1 MSLENV
7 NELQG
12 NDIEYERRI
21 REIIKQIKFLFPPG
35 STFQISA
42 LNPQN
47 RKTPVWNND
56 YVVGKEGTASGYF
69 QDQNLA
75 FKMGLA
81 LEDHANANG
90 VYITLNPCM
99 DDLLARA
106 NHRIQANAKG
116 VKDTEIPHICNL
128 LIDIDPKR
136 PEGISS
142 TNEEHQAAIDT
153 ALRMK
158 EEAIANGWPE
168 PLVASSGNGA
178 HLIFKVDLPNTPE
191 NKQLI
196 KQVLLALHEN
206 YSSDKVE
213 IDTKVSNPGT
223 LTKLYGTTARKGD
236 NIPSRPHRLSRIIS
250 IPAEPKPVSSELLQ
264 AVASTAQRADKA
276 TPVATSDSSRQFE
289 FDVESYLSHYGIPVV
304 KTEEHGSAT
313 LFCLDKCIFDPSH
326 GPNKSAIGQNA
337 EGKLFYQCFHNSCT
351 GHTWEQARKL
361 ISGNDPLYPFLTSA
375 TTPLEDIKL
384 IGSILSGEDLIN
396 IDFEENPVL
405 IERIL
410 GEKEV
415 ALFSGPT
422 GIGKSVLTL
431 NIAMHLG
438 SSIVNDIWNFNVN
451 CQVPT
456 LFIQSENTAKAT
468 KNRIH
473 LISQGNIALA
483 NGARNVCFPSM
494 NLNDIRVTGQS
505 LTDQAFV
512 DFIIE
517 KITETGARLTI
528 FDPLISFHHGDEND
542 NSSMRR
548 ALDSI
553 TSICDKTNTS
563 AIVIHHLGKDY
574 FRSSTFSGRG
584 ASAIG
589 DWADNGF
596 LMEPGKRDK
605 AGLIKMT
612 CQKARNFEKPEPFF
626 LKLNSN
632 LIFERVNPDVVKT
645 ITNHSIVVDALT
657 SLGGTVSKQGQ
668 LIEKVAS
675 TTGRSTGTIRNL
687 IAEAAK
693 TGFIHPITNP
703 SNKRDKG
710 YKLAPQSALQQ

>member
-1 MSLENV
+1 MTSENV
-7 NELQG
+7 NQFD
-12 NDIEYERRI
+12 NNTEYEQRTW
-21 REIIKQIKFLFPPG
+21 EIIKQIKFLFPEG

-47 RKTPVWNND
+47 RKTPVWNNEF
-56 YVVGKEGTASGYF
+56 VVGKEGTASGYF

-81 LEDHANANG
+81 LDDHADASG
-90 VYITLNPCM
+90 VYVTLNPCL

-106 NHRIQANAKG
+106 NHRIQANGKG
-116 VKDTEIPHICNL
+116 VKDAEITRICNL

-142 TNEEHQAAIDT
+142 TDDEHQSAIDT
-153 ALRMK
+153 ALRIK
-158 EEAIANGWPE
+158 EESMSNGCPE

-178 HLIFKVDLPNTPE
+178 HVIFKVDLENTPE
-191 NKQLI
+191 NKQLV
-196 KQVLLALHEN
+196 KQFLLALHEN

-213 IDTKVSNPGT
+213 IDVKVANPGT

-236 NIPSRPHRLSRIIS
+236 NIPNRPHRLSRIIS

-264 AVASTAQRADKA
+264 AVASTALKADRA
-276 TPVATSDSSRQFE
+276 TIVAAPDSSKQFE
-289 FDVESYLSHYGIPVV
+289 FDVNAYLSHYGIPVV

-313 LFCLDKCIFDPSH
+313 LFCLEKCIFDPSH
-326 GPNKSAIGQNA
+326 GPNKSAIGQNS
-337 EGKLFYQCFHNSCT
+337 EGKLFYQCFHHSCT
-351 GHTWEQARKL
+351 GRTWEQTRRQ
-361 ISGNDPLYPFLTSA
+361 ISGDDLLHPFLTSA
-375 TTPLEDIKL
+375 IGPVENIKL
-384 IGSILSGEDLIN
+384 IGSIVSGEDLMN
-396 IDFEENPVL
+396 TDFEENPIM
-405 IERIL
+405 IESIL

-415 ALFSGPT
+415 ALFSGST

-431 NIAMHLG
+431 NIAMHVG
-438 SSIVNDIWNFNVN
+438 SSIVNNIWDFKVN
-451 CQVPT
+451 CQIPT
-456 LFIQSENTAKAT
+456 LFIQSENTAMAT
-468 KNRIH
+468 KKRIQM
-473 LISQGNIALA
+473 ISQGNIALA
-483 NGARNVCFPSM
+483 NGAKNLCFPSM

-517 KITETGARLTI
+517 KIRETGAKLTI
-528 FDPLISFHHGDEND
+528 YDPLISFHHGDEND
-542 NSSMRR
+542 NSRMRR

-563 AIVIHHLGKDY
+563 GIVIHHLGKDY

-596 LMEPGKRDK
+596 LMEPGKRDQT
-605 AGLIKMT
+605 GLIKMT
-612 CQKARNFEKPEPFF
+612 CQKARNFEKPEPFY
-626 LKLNSN
+626 LKLNTN

-645 ITNHSIVVDALT
+645 IANHSIVVDALT
-657 SLGGTVSKQGQ
+657 SLGGAVSKQGQ

-693 TGFIHPITNP
+693 TGFIHPIANP
-703 SNKRDKG
+703 SNKREKG
-710 YKLAPQSALQQ
+710 YELAPQTALQQ

>member
-1 MSLENV
+1 MTSEN
-7 NELQG
+7 G
-12 NDIEYERRI
+12 NHSENNIEYEQRT

-35 STFQISA
+35 STFQIVGI
-42 LNPQN
+42 NPRN
-47 RKTPVWNND
+47 RKTQVWNND
-56 YVVGKEGTASGYF
+56 FVIGQKGTVSGFF
-69 QDQNLA
+69 QDQKMA
-75 FKMGLA
+75 FKMALA

-99 DDLLARA
+99 ADLLARA
-106 NHRIQANAKG
+106 NHRIQANGKG
-116 VKDTEIPHICNL
+116 VKDSEVTKICNL

-142 TNEEHQAAIDT
+142 TNEEHQSAIDT
-153 ALRMK
+153 AIRIK
-158 EEAIANGWPE
+158 EESVANGWPQ

-178 HLIFKVDLPNTPE
+178 HVIFKLDLNNTPE
-191 NKQLI
+191 NSKLI
-196 KQVLLALHEN
+196 QNTLQRINKA
-206 YSSDKVE
+206 YSNEKVQ
-213 IDTKVSNPGT
+213 IDVKVSNPGT

-250 IPAEPKPVSSELLQ
+250 IPEDPKPVALESLQTVANNVVSEDKP
-264 AVASTAQRADKA
+264 STV
-276 TPVATSDSSRQFE
+276 TPSDSSNQFE
-289 FDVESYLSHYGIPVV
+289 FDVPAYLVHYGIQTI
-304 KTEEHGSAT
+304 KTQEHGSAT
-313 LFCLDKCIFDPSH
+313 LFCLEKCIFDPSH
-326 GPNKSAIGQNA
+326 GPNKSAIGQNS
-337 EGKLFYQCFHNSCT
+337 EGRLFYQCFHHSCT
-351 GHTWEQARKL
+351 GRTWEEARRQ
-361 ISGNDPLYPFLTSA
+361 ISGSDLLHPFLTSA
-375 TTPLEDIKL
+375 IGPVENIKL
-384 IGSILSGEDLIN
+384 LGSIVSGEDLMKT
-396 IDFEENPVL
+396 DFKESPVM
-405 IERIL
+405 IEHMI

-422 GIGKSVLTL
+422 GIGKSILTL

-438 SSIVNDIWNFNVN
+438 SSIVNDIWNFKVN

-456 LFIQSENTAKAT
+456 LFIQSENTATAT
-468 KNRIH
+468 KNRIQ

-483 NGARNVCFPSM
+483 NGARNCCFPSM
-494 NLNDIRVTGQS
+494 SLNDIRVTGQS
-505 LTDQAFV
+505 LTDQNFV
-512 DFIIE
+512 DFVIE
-517 KITETGARLTI
+517 KITEAGVKLTVY
-528 FDPLISFHHGDEND
+528 DPLISFHHGDEND

-612 CQKARNFEKPEPFF
+612 CQKARNFLKPEPFY
-626 LKLNSN
+626 LKLNGN

-645 ITNHSIVVDALT
+645 IADHRIVVDALT
-657 SLGGTVSKQGQ
+657 SLGGAVSKQGL
-668 LIEKVAS
+668 LIQKVAS

-693 TGFIHPITNP
+693 TGFIHPVVNP
-703 SNKRDKG
+703 TNKRDKG
-710 YKLAPQSALQQ
+710 YELTPQSALQR

>member
-1 MSLENV
+1 MTSENV
-7 NELQG
+7 NQFD
-12 NDIEYERRI
+12 NNTEYEQRTW
-21 REIIKQIKFLFPPG
+21 EIIKQIKFLFPEG

-47 RKTPVWNND
+47 RKTPVWNNEF
-56 YVVGKEGTASGYF
+56 VVGKEGTASGYF

-81 LEDHANANG
+81 LDDHADASG
-90 VYITLNPCM
+90 VYVTLNPCL

-106 NHRIQANAKG
+106 NHRIQANGKG
-116 VKDTEIPHICNL
+116 VKDAEITRICNL

-142 TNEEHQAAIDT
+142 TDDEHQSAIDT
-153 ALRMK
+153 ALRIK
-158 EEAIANGWPE
+158 EESMSNGCPE

-178 HLIFKVDLPNTPE
+178 HVIFKVDLENTPE
-191 NKQLI
+191 NKQLV
-196 KQVLLALHEN
+196 KQFLLALHEN

-213 IDTKVSNPGT
+213 IDVKVANPGT

-236 NIPSRPHRLSRIIS
+236 NIPNRPHRLSRIIS

-264 AVASTAQRADKA
+264 AVASTALKADRA
-276 TPVATSDSSRQFE
+276 TIVAAPDSSKQFE
-289 FDVESYLSHYGIPVV
+289 FDVNAYLSHYGIPVV

-313 LFCLDKCIFDPSH
+313 LFCLEKCIFDPSH
-326 GPNKSAIGQNA
+326 GPNKSAIGQNS
-337 EGKLFYQCFHNSCT
+337 EGKLFYQCFHHSCT
-351 GHTWEQARKL
+351 GRTWEQTRRQ
-361 ISGNDPLYPFLTSA
+361 ISGDDLLHPFLTSA
-375 TTPLEDIKL
+375 IGPVENIKL
-384 IGSILSGEDLIN
+384 IGSIVSGEDLMN
-396 IDFEENPVL
+396 TDFEENPIM
-405 IERIL
+405 IESIL

-415 ALFSGPT
+415 ALFSGST

-431 NIAMHLG
+431 NIAMHVG
-438 SSIVNDIWNFNVN
+438 SSIVNNIWDFKVN
-451 CQVPT
+451 CQIPT
-456 LFIQSENTAKAT
+456 LFIQSENTAMAT
-468 KNRIH
+468 KKRIQM
-473 LISQGNIALA
+473 ISQGNIALA
-483 NGARNVCFPSM
+483 NGARNCCFPSM
-494 NLNDIRVTGQS
+494 SLNDIRVTGQS
-505 LTDQAFV
+505 LTDQNFV
-512 DFIIE
+512 DFVIE
-517 KITETGARLTI
+517 KITEAGVKLTVY
-528 FDPLISFHHGDEND
+528 DPLISFHHGDEND
-542 NSSMRR
+542 NSCMRR

-612 CQKARNFEKPEPFF
+612 CQKARNFLKPEPFY
-626 LKLNSN
+626 LKLNGN

-645 ITNHSIVVDALT
+645 IADHRIVVDALT
-657 SLGGTVSKQGQ
+657 SLGGAVSKQGL
-668 LIEKVAS
+668 LIQKVAS

-693 TGFIHPITNP
+693 TGFIHPVVNP
-703 SNKRDKG
+703 TNKRDKG
-710 YKLAPQSALQQ
+710 YELTPQSALQR